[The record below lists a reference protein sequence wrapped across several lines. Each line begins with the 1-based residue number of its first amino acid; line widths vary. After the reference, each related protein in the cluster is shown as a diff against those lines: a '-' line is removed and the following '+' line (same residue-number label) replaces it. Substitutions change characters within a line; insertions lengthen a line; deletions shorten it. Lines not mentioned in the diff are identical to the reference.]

1 MKPPLLYGQCKYILP
16 FNIHN
21 DIHLY
26 FSRSCRGDL
35 PLIALRYPGG
45 WAPPPLEAMNFEKG
59 SRKGR
64 KTSKI
69 RDPAPP
75 PPELIP
81 EYPSA

>member
-35 PLIALRYPGG
+35 PLIALGYPGG
-45 WAPPPLEAMNFEKG
+45 CPPPLDAMNFVKE

-69 RDPAPP
+69 WDH
-75 PPELIP
+75 
-81 EYPSA
+81 